1 MKRKGNLSATYV
13 MLGLKGLIAMVHEIN
28 KNLSNASIAS
38 NSGLTNYV
46 KGVHERMK
54 PFKCDTYKFNFSIMA
69 SLKKH
74 VKNFFM
80 KERNLKCENC
90 NISFNLKGNLTNT
103 SK

>member
-13 MLGLKGLIAMVHEIN
+13 MLGLKGLIAMVHERKN
-28 KNLSNASIAS
+28 KPFKCNNSNARFAL

-54 PFKCDTYKFNFSIMA
+54 PFKCDTYRLNFYIMA

-74 VKNFFM
+74 VKTIYEGKKSN
-80 KERNLKCENC
+80 CENW
-90 NISFNLKGNLTNT
+90 NISFD
-103 SK
+103 